1 MALKKSVPTD
11 SGAPADYVR
20 IRNVTVDREAG
31 VAVNVGVYVSK
42 ATRDA
47 NKVAV
52 AALNYQFSFADL
64 GVEDGELPT
73 LAQIYATLKARP
85 EWTDA
90 QDA

>member
-20 IRNVTVDREAG
+20 IRNVSVDREGG
-31 VAVNVGVYVSK
+31 VQINVGIYVSK

-64 GVEDGELPT
+64 GVAAGELPT
-73 LAQIYATLKARP
+73 LEQIYTTLKARP

-90 QDA
+90 TDV